1 MDEVEP
7 SNEDILASLEEKQ
20 EPQVNGDVGDSAP
33 VSSGYQFKSQDEL
46 MAHRLKYNADSKE
59 IEEPLSDIL
68 KRASQGYHYAQ
79 RMNELKNQEKSWQ
92 QQIAEANGLAE
103 KYREI
108 DEYARQNPD
117 WFDHWNNAYQNRSI
131 QIGGSPENQG
141 FDPDQIT
148 SLIDQKLAPFQET
161 LQQQKLRMEQERV
174 SQEDAA
180 LDSQVDSTIKEF
192 QDVDFTATD
201 PNTGK
206 SLEYQIYEFMAQNNI
221 GDFNKAYKIM
231 HYDQIMARNIERA
244 KSDLVK
250 QEQAKKKQGI
260 VSESSGAK
268 RQGIPQDINKLTPDQ
283 FEQLQMEEL
292 KLLRS
297 QGG

>member
-1 MDEVEP
+1 
-7 SNEDILASLEEKQ
+7 
-20 EPQVNGDVGDSAP
+20 
-33 VSSGYQFKSQDEL
+33 
-46 MAHRLKYNADSKE
+46 
-59 IEEPLSDIL
+59 
-68 KRASQGYHYAQ
+68 
-79 RMNELKNQEKSWQ
+79 MNELKNQEKSWQ